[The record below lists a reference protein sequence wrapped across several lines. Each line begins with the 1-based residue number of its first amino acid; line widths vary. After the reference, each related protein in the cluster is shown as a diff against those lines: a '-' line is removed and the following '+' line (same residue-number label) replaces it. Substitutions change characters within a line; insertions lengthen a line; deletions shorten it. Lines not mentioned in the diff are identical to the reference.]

1 MHEWGGQGFVRGC
14 GKELLRGRGDKRE
27 EMAGASIYY
36 MCFQVFMGHS
46 KLENRKRESIISK
59 APLEWKDKNDT

>member
-1 MHEWGGQGFVRGC
+1 MRGVDRDSSGAVVRSSLGE
-14 GKELLRGRGDKRE
+14 GETRE
-27 EMAGASIYY
+27 EMAGASMYY

-59 APLEWKDKNDT
+59 APLEWKGKNDT